1 MGFLH
6 LDTGAMYRTVTLAC
20 RKHDLPPVSSPQL
33 NSLLDELDIQF
44 DREASGLQRVFLD
57 GVDVTREIRSPE
69 IDRSVSAYS
78 AMPEIRQ
85 RLVSLQ
91 RQLAAGHDIVCEG
104 RDIGTRVFPDAEHKF
119 FLVADP
125 EIRALR
131 RQTEL
136 ARKGHAADLKQ
147 IKSELQ
153 GRDDED
159 SRREHSPLV
168 KAQDAITLDTSQL
181 SIEAQVERV
190 IAHIQGR
197 SD

>member
-136 ARKGHAADLKQ
+136 ARKGHAADLQQ